1 VFNQVKPPVDWVVGT
16 ETRTRIDYMV
26 LPRGKEDRALAETKT
41 RILKYVSD
49 VNKEAFHR
57 SRAFEDS
64 VKSGVGWMEAGVR
77 SDPDDEPVFVRWEDW
92 RNIWWDTLHVE
103 PDYSDARYIF
113 RSKWVDF
120 DVAAAMFPDRV
131 GVIKLAVQKDDMYWQ
146 EEDQAVDVDPVE
158 GESGFAVE
166 LSGDV
171 GLSTWSRERV
181 RLIEAWYKE
190 PMRGKILKGKQIG
203 TLNGVMFDEKNQSHQ
218 ALVDQGLAS
227 TYDAIR
233 MGIRVMIFCSR
244 GILYDGPTP
253 YNHNR
258 FPFVPI
264 WAHRKKSDNSPYGMI
279 RQLRDPQE
287 DLNKRRSK
295 ALHILNSRQVVA
307 DENATDDWDDV
318 KAEVDRPD
326 GLIRIKSGTRFDFRT
341 DTQLAQEHV
350 MLMNQDAEY
359 IERTGGV
366 NDEMMGRQT
375 NAISGKAITARQEL
389 GTTLTMT
396 MFDNLRLS
404 FQLLGEIKLSLTEQY
419 YSEEKVIR
427 IQGAPNQYDFIEINH
442 QDPETGEILND
453 ITASQADFVVDSQN
467 YTATMRQA
475 AFEQLVS
482 MIEKLPPELAINL
495 VDLVV
500 DMSDV
505 PMKETLV
512 QRIRDIT
519 GQKDPSKAPD
529 DPEIVAEEQA
539 KAEQQAQEQQL
550 LEAVQMLEMRL
561 KEAQARKL
569 EAEAT
574 DKEARISPEI
584 DKTKAETM
592 SIETSVELAGDELE
606 FKREDAAI
614 GRQLERAKILVDL
627 EKTKQRPGAKNVE
640 KEKA

>member
-1 VFNQVKPPVDWVVGT
+1 
-16 ETRTRIDYMV
+16 
-26 LPRGKEDRALAETKT
+26 
-41 RILKYVSD
+41 
-49 VNKEAFHR
+49 
-57 SRAFEDS
+57 
-64 VKSGVGWMEAGVR
+64 
-77 SDPDDEPVFVRWEDW
+77 
-92 RNIWWDTLHVE
+92 
-103 PDYSDARYIF
+103 
-113 RSKWVDF
+113 
-120 DVAAAMFPDRV
+120 
-131 GVIKLAVQKDDMYWQ
+131 
-146 EEDQAVDVDPVE
+146 
-158 GESGFAVE
+158 
-166 LSGDV
+166 
-171 GLSTWSRERV
+171 
-181 RLIEAWYKE
+181 
-190 PMRGKILKGKQIG
+190 
-203 TLNGVMFDEKNQSHQ
+203 
-218 ALVDQGLAS
+218 
-227 TYDAIR
+227 
-233 MGIRVMIFCSR
+233 
-244 GILYDGPTP
+244 
-253 YNHNR
+253 
-258 FPFVPI
+258 
-264 WAHRKKSDNSPYGMI
+264 
-279 RQLRDPQE
+279 
-287 DLNKRRSK
+287 
-295 ALHILNSRQVVA
+295 
-307 DENATDDWDDV
+307 
-318 KAEVDRPD
+318 
-326 GLIRIKSGTRFDFRT
+326 
-341 DTQLAQEHV
+341 
-350 MLMNQDAEY
+350 
-359 IERTGGV
+359 
-366 NDEMMGRQT
+366 
-375 NAISGKAITARQEL
+375 
-389 GTTLTMT
+389 